1 MAIEVVLPADLNLI
15 GAPRNSSSMSHS
27 WKPLPKQPI
36 VGLIDNT
43 KTGAAEF
50 LDALGRSLVR
60 RGVAGSHFV
69 WQKSSSNH
77 KITPRERAEKL
88 ARAHVIVSGV
98 GD

>member
-1 MAIEVVLPADLNLI
+1 MAIEVVLPADLV
-15 GAPRNSSSMSHS
+15 GAPRQSSAMSHF
-27 WKPLPKQPI
+27 WKPLPERVV

-50 LDALGRSLVR
+50 LDALGRSLLK
-60 RGVAGSHFV
+60 RGVAGDYFV

-77 KITPRERAEKL
+77 TITQEERVTAW